1 VVPIRIPRQSGRNT
15 LKYRPYGADKT
26 ARDPPRHDCFMNF
39 WSAKAIAAQQAA
51 ETFSGTAQQLEIAK
65 LRVARQEKTFH
76 VGNRSVLMLVA
87 ASHPVL
93 RISDLTTTEAIANRI
108 DSFIK
113 DRAAEQVQKQ
123 DPLKQGRV
131 RHPWQST

>member
-1 VVPIRIPRQSGRNT
+1 
-15 LKYRPYGADKT
+15 
-26 ARDPPRHDCFMNF
+26 MNF